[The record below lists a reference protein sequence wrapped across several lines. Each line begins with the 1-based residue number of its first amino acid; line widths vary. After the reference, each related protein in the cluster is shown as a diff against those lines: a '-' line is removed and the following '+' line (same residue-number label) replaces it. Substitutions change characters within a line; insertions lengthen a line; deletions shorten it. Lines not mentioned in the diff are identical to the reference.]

1 MQGKTVSIRRDRGG
15 RPYHSIGRCSTK
27 ILRLK
32 GSICTGET
40 GDELICCKNGT
51 ESITAALCD
60 VQIAVHRRLLIPH
73 AHPNKRAGMTSISSR
88 SRREWVITASHG
100 SQRMLYSVHRHS
112 VPTQLLVKTRRALP
126 GLLHPAAKSCGN
138 VGRIGT
144 GWESLAPFCP
154 DGVIFPVAA
163 TLQGPPQNLG

>member
-1 MQGKTVSIRRDRGG
+1 MQGKYVSIRRDRGG

-32 GSICTGET
+32 GTICTGET

-51 ESITAALCD
+51 ESITAARCD

-73 AHPNKRAGMTSISSR
+73 AHPNKTAGMTSISSR

-100 SQRMLYSVHRHS
+100 SHRMLF
-112 VPTQLLVKTRRALP
+112 
-126 GLLHPAAKSCGN
+126 
-138 VGRIGT
+138 IGT
-144 GWESLAPFCP
+144 LFHAAAGENKESNAGGSCIPLPSRAGTLAELEQGGKVWPPFCP